1 MFARWRADFLVF
13 VLCVVTRIAALL
25 VRCCLRY
32 QRLRFVRACLL
43 AGARVCVFAGARVA
57 FSVFVGRAL
66 LYIVSK
72 RHALLALEC
81 IARS

>member
-1 MFARWRADFLVF
+1 MYARWRADFLVF

-43 AGARVCVFAGARVA
+43 AGARVA